1 MEKTFKKRIFSILL
15 LSMLIAPSYIL
26 AKSDEEKAN
35 KNTAESN
42 KQNCPVCQCPERT
55 GPRVGN
61 GGTACSILPEKTEL
75 LKLNDDKTK
84 NTN

>member
-1 MEKTFKKRIFSILL
+1 MEKTFEKRIFSILF

-26 AKSDEEKAN
+26 AKSDEKKEN
-35 KNTAESN
+35 KNTA
-42 KQNCPVCQCPERT
+42 QCPERA

-61 GGTACSILPEKTEL
+61 GGTACSIAPEKTEP
-75 LKLNDDKTK
+75 LKLNDDKAK